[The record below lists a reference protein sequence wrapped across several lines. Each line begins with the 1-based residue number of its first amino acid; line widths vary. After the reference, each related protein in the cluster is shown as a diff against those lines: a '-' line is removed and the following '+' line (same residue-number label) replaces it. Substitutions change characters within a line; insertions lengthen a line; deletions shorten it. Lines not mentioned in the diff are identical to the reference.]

1 MPRVFIKT
9 FGCQMNV
16 HDTRRLLEELAA
28 AGYEPTPVPR
38 EADLLLVNSC
48 TVREK
53 AWHKAISEV
62 GRLRGEKKRRPSAV
76 VGILGCV
83 AQQEAERIF
92 SLLPGVDLVLG
103 PDCYEGIAE
112 LVESVQSDR
121 VARARVEFGGGG
133 SEDFAAV
140 EASPVPRPVSAFV
153 TVMKGCEERCSY
165 CIVPSVRGPERF
177 RPPGDVV
184 EDVRRLVAD
193 GVREVVLLG
202 QRVNAYRFGKVGF
215 GDLLRRVDAVEG
227 LWRCRFTSPHP
238 GDMTSDVIEAQREL
252 HTACEAIHL
261 PVQAGSDR
269 ILGRMNRRYTRDR
282 YLEIVDRLRRASPGI
297 AFSTDLIVG
306 FPGETDEDFAD
317 TIDLLERVRFAGAFS
332 FKYSPRPGTPAAEL
346 PDDVEPREK
355 TRRLHAAHEV
365 IDRIAAQRREGLT
378 GEVFEVLVE
387 GAGRMCN
394 QASGR
399 ARNNEIVNFS
409 LPKDVNLEEAR
420 GSLWRV
426 RVVRAHPHSLEGE
439 PLDRL
444 DSDIEHGGGR

>member
-1 MPRVFIKT
+1 MPRVFVKT

-28 AGYEPTPVPR
+28 AGYEPTAVPG

-53 AWHKAISEV
+53 AWHKAISEA
-62 GRLRGEKKRRPSAV
+62 GRLRKEKKRRPSAV
-76 VGILGCV
+76 VGLLGCV
-83 AQQEAERIF
+83 AQQEADRIF

-112 LVESVQSDR
+112 LVESVRSDR
-121 VARARVEFGGGG
+121 VPRALTDFGGGG
-133 SEDFAAV
+133 SEGFAAV
-140 EASPVPRPVSAFV
+140 GTSSGPRPVSAFV

-177 RPPGDVV
+177 RPPDDVV
-184 EDVRRLVAD
+184 EDVRRLVSE

-202 QRVNAYRFGKVGF
+202 QRVNAYRFGEVGF
-215 GDLLRRVDAVEG
+215 GELLRRVDAVEG

-238 GDMTSDVIEAQREL
+238 GEMTPDVIEAQREL
-252 HTACEAIHL
+252 RTTCEAIHL
-261 PVQAGSDR
+261 PLQAGSDR
-269 ILGRMNRRYTRDR
+269 VLRRMNRRYTRER
-282 YLEIVDRLRRASPGI
+282 YLEIVDRLRRASPEI
-297 AFSTDLIVG
+297 AVSTDLIVG
-306 FPGETDEDFAD
+306 FPGETDEDFAE
-317 TIDLLERVRFAGAFS
+317 TLDLLERVRFAGAFS
-332 FKYSPRPGTPAAEL
+332 FKYSPRPGTPAARL
-346 PDDVEPREK
+346 RDDVDPREK

-365 IDRIAAQRREGLT
+365 IDRVAAQRREGLV

-387 GAGRMCN
+387 GAGRMRD

-399 ARNNEIVNFS
+399 ARNNEIVNFT
-409 LPKDVNLEEAR
+409 LPRNVTLEEAR

-426 RVVRAHPHSLEGE
+426 RAVRAHPHSLEGE
-439 PLDRL
+439 PL
-444 DSDIEHGGGR
+444 SGGEHGAER